1 MQRNFEPMRRQV
13 ESWRAQQLSAAAAK
27 LMIYRAF
34 IEEDLKVP
42 KHLARSVHE
51 LCFSAARGVRILNHV
66 EPVERVH
73 IRV

>member
-1 MQRNFEPMRRQV
+1 
-13 ESWRAQQLSAAAAK
+13 
-27 LMIYRAF
+27 MIYRAF
-34 IEEDLKVP
+34 IEEDLEVP

-51 LCFSAARGVRILNHV
+51 LCFSAARGVRILKHV